1 MVATLGVLGC
11 SSSLHEKSLTIACAA
26 SVQYAMAE
34 LVEQFEK
41 ESNIPCQIIVGSSGK
56 LSAQI
61 MNGAPFD
68 VFVSADTDYPNRLYE
83 QDLCVAPPQVYGGGQ
98 VVLWTMAINGTP
110 SLDDLTDRDIQKIAI
125 ANPKLAPY
133 GRAAEVILQQ
143 HDLLEQVQS
152 KLVFGESI
160 AQVNQF
166 VTTGV
171 ADVGFTSLSTVRSP
185 ELRNKGSWSSPPG
198 AHRLSLPQAMVI
210 LKSSKVPDKAE
221 KFRQFMV
228 SHRAREILKQH
239 GYLLDNDLPA
249 DKGRVPLTN

>member
-1 MVATLGVLGC
+1 M
-11 SSSLHEKSLTIACAA
+11 TIACAA

-34 LVEQFEK
+34 LIEQFEQ

-83 QDLCVAPPQVYGGGQ
+83 EDLCLAPPKVYANGQ
-98 VVLWTMAINGTP
+98 LVLWTMANGTP
-110 SLDDLTDRDIQKIAI
+110 SLDGLADQDIQKIAI

-133 GRAAEVILQQ
+133 GRAAEAILQQ
-143 HDLLEQVQS
+143 RGLLDEVQS

-171 ADVGFTSLSTVRSP
+171 ADVGFTSLSTVRAP
-185 ELRNKGSWSSPPG
+185 DLQNEGSWSTLPVSLQLP
-198 AHRLSLPQAMVI
+198 LPQAMVI
-210 LKSSKVPDKAE
+210 LKSSKVPGSAE
-221 KFRQFMV
+221 KFQRFMA
-228 SHRAREILKQH
+228 SPEAREILKQH
-239 GYLLDNDLPA
+239 GYLLDEGAP
-249 DKGRVPLTN
+249 TN